1 MPIKSKVFIQTLQKS
16 QDRHKIS
23 FAFEFNDKNAKK
35 VFWANLPPPN
45 TIRVK
50 GTVILKTLGLCSAP
64 GAAGELSER
73 CSQPNKG
80 DDIARENLNNR
91 EVQSDNTIVDEYYF
105 TNIKGDRCYPK
116 IQL

>member
-1 MPIKSKVFIQTLQKS
+1 M
-16 QDRHKIS
+16 
-23 FAFEFNDKNAKK
+23 
-35 VFWANLPPPN
+35 
-45 TIRVK
+45 
-50 GTVILKTLGLCSAP
+50 ILKTLGLCSAP

-105 TNIKGDRCYPK
+105 T
-116 IQL
+116 